1 MEIRDLFFLFQYF
14 YPTGLFDVFFP
25 RLQVLKPRFGSFIA
39 ERLFH
44 GGKRDVISHR
54 RLFRGLYLI
63 EVIGFIVY
71 FAYDIFLW
79 KVCSEADGFF
89 GIFYRIVHRPVRT
102 PATDQSFVV
111 AI

>member
-1 MEIRDLFFLFQYF
+1 M
-14 YPTGLFDVFFP
+14 FDVFLP
-25 RLQVLKPRFGSFIA
+25 RLQVLKPRFGGFVA
-39 ERLFH
+39 KRFFH

-79 KVCSEADGFF
+79 KVCSETDGFF
-89 GIFYRIVHRPVRT
+89 GIFYRIVNRPVIFRT
-102 PATDQSFVV
+102 PGQKLSMPTGLAKNTST
-111 AI
+111 